1 MAVVEVVKYSGGPDL
16 LAWKYPREDLGTWT
30 QLIVNESQEAVLFKD
45 GKALD
50 VFGSGRYTLSTK
62 NIPIL
67 NKIINL
73 PFGGESPFAAEVW
86 FVNRLYTLD
95 VKWGTPSPVQM
106 QDPRYQIFVPIRAN
120 GVFGI
125 QVEDA
130 RQFLVKL
137 VGTMPSFDRAMLV
150 NYFRGLY
157 VTKVKDALSSY
168 LLKRQVSILEINAY
182 IDELSGHMKERI
194 EPLMAEYGI
203 KLVNFYVNEISVP
216 EDDPSVKKLKDAL
229 AKKAEM
235 NIIGYNYQQERT
247 FDTLEGAATNPG
259 SAGATFLGAGIGAG
273 MGLGMGGAFG
283 SAFGEIS
290 KALGTGEAGRE
301 DAQEASGQETSRRQ
315 TEEGA
320 ALDSYTQMSSTQGG
334 TLRTCP
340 GCGSRI
346 PEKVKFCPE
355 CGTPMA
361 RKCPR
366 CGMAIE
372 GTSRFC
378 PECGEKL

>member
-1 MAVVEVVKYSGGPDL
+1 MAVVEVVKYNGDPGL
-16 LAWKYPREDLGTWT
+16 LAWKYPKEDLGTWS
-30 QLIVNESQEAVLFKD
+30 QLIVNESQQAILFKD
-45 GKALD
+45 GKAMD
-50 VFGSGRYTLSTK
+50 VFESGRYTLSTK

-67 NKIINL
+67 NKVINL

-86 FVNRLYTLD
+86 FVNKLFSLD

-106 QDPRYQIFVPIRAN
+106 QDPRYQIFVPVRAN
-120 GVFGI
+120 GLFGI

-130 RQFLVKL
+130 KKFLVKL
-137 VGTMPSFDRAMLV
+137 VGTMSVFDKTMLV

-157 VTKVKDALSSY
+157 VTKVKDSLTSY
-168 LLKRQVSILEINAY
+168 LHKKQVSVLEINAY
-182 IDELSGHMKERI
+182 IDELSSHMKERI
-194 EPLMAEYGI
+194 EPIMAEYGI

-216 EDDPSVKKLKDAL
+216 EEDPSVKKLKDAL

-259 SAGATFLGAGIGAG
+259 SAGAVFLGAGIGTG

-290 KALGTGEAGRE
+290 KAMGTGEGGKDSSGR
-301 DAQEASGQETSRRQ
+301 TS
-315 TEEGA
+315 A
-320 ALDSYTQMSSTQGG
+320 MH
-334 TLRTCP
+334 TCS
-340 GCGSRI
+340 GCGSSI

-355 CGTPMA
+355 CGAPVA

-366 CGMAIE
+366 CGAAIE
-372 GTSRFC
+372 ADPRFC
-378 PECGEKL
+378 PECGEKLR